1 MKTLLAGPLTPD
13 KPICAGPFCDQ
24 LGNPGA
30 LVGSIIG
37 KLITMLIILAGL
49 FLLLYLI
56 LGGYDWLMSGGDKEK
71 LAKAQHRLQNAV
83 IGMLIVFVAF
93 TVWAFISGD
102 VLGILTRTNTGWQ
115 INIPHF

>member
-1 MKTLLAGPLTPD
+1 MKTLLADLTPD

-24 LGNPGA
+24 LANPGA
-30 LVGSIIG
+30 LAGLIIS
-37 KLITMLIILAGL
+37 KVITILIILAGL

-71 LAKAQHRLQNAV
+71 IAKAQQRLQNAV

-93 TVWAFISGD
+93 TVWAFVSGD
-102 VLGILTRTNTGWQ
+102 ILGIITKTDAGWQ